1 MASAARTGKK
11 PDLLSRRALNR
22 ALLARQLLLRRGSMS
37 PLAAIERLGG
47 MQAQAPN
54 APYVGLWTRL
64 EGFRPEELSQ
74 LLMDRQAVR
83 MAVMRGTVH
92 LMSARDA
99 LALRPLMQPIYDR
112 DLRANSSFAPR
123 IEGMDLDTLRAAA
136 RTVVEEQPRTNAEIG
151 RLLRARWPA
160 RDADA
165 MARAVRSLLPL
176 VQVPPRGIWGMGGL
190 PVLTTVEAWLGKPLA
205 RRPSATRMVMRYLAA
220 FGPATVADVQT
231 WSGLGRLQDTVNRLR
246 PKLRTFR
253 DERGRELFDL
263 PGAPRPDPDEPAPVR
278 FLPEY
283 DNLLLSHA
291 DRSRVVADEH
301 RSRIMMVNGIIAGT
315 VLVDGFVR
323 ASWKTKRSRAGAV
336 LGVTPFGKLAR
347 KEVAEVEREGAKL
360 LELTCGAVKRR
371 EVQVSPG

>member
-11 PDLLSRRALNR
+11 SDLLSRRALNR
-22 ALLARQLLLRRGSMS
+22 ALLARQLLLRRWSMTA
-37 PLAAIERLGG
+37 LAAIERLGG

-64 EGFRPEELSQ
+64 EGFRPEELSR
-74 LLMDRQAVR
+74 LLADRQAVR

-112 DLRANSSFAPR
+112 DLRVNSSFAPR
-123 IEGMDLDTLRAAA
+123 IEGMDLDALRAAA
-136 RTVVEEQPRTNAEIG
+136 RTVVEQEPRTNAEIG

-160 RDADA
+160 RDAGA

-205 RRPSATRMVMRYLAA
+205 RRPSATSMVMRYLAA
-220 FGPATVADVQT
+220 FGPATVVDVQT
-231 WSGLGRLQDTVNRLR
+231 WSGLARLQGTVNRLR
-246 PKLRTFR
+246 AKLRTFH

-263 PGAPRPDPDEPAPVR
+263 PDAPRPHPDEPAPVR

-291 DRSRVVADEH
+291 DRARVVADEH

-323 ASWKTKRSRAGAV
+323 ASWKTRRDRAGAV
-336 LGVTPFGKLAR
+336 LAVTPFGKLAR

-360 LELTCGAVKRR
+360 LELTCGAVERR

>member
-22 ALLARQLLLRRGSMS
+22 ALLARQLLLRRWSMS

-323 ASWKTKRSRAGAV
+323 ASWKTKRGRAGAV